1 MDLKAIIL
9 AAGKGSRLIETT
21 FGSPKPLIDI
31 NGISLIQRQIDVLNK
46 KNIKKI
52 TIIRGYKLSEFQLK
66 NVNYIDDKKF
76 DEHDQLGSLIAGID
90 GIDQEIIIIFGDIL
104 FDEEIIKQMILSEE
118 SISVAVDLDWKKSYE
133 KRHDNPIELAGK
145 VLIKN
150 NQILE
155 FSEHLPIEKEGFEIA
170 EFLGLIKIKNIATEK
185 IRNLLKELSQNHKG
199 KFHDAK
205 SFQYAKLTDFLQEL
219 ISLKIK
225 ITPVFINGNWCEI
238 DTPMDL
244 EIARK
249 KFVD

>member
-1 MDLKAIIL
+1 M
-9 AAGKGSRLIETT
+9 
-21 FGSPKPLIDI
+21 I
-31 NGISLIQRQIDVLNK
+31 NS
-46 KNIKKI
+46 
-52 TIIRGYKLSEFQLK
+52 
-66 NVNYIDDKKF
+66 DD
-76 DEHDQLGSLIAGID
+76 E
-90 GIDQEIIIIFGDIL
+90 
-104 FDEEIIKQMILSEE
+104 
-118 SISVAVDLDWKKSYE
+118 ISVAVDPNWTKSYE

-155 FSEHLPIEKEGFEIA
+155 FSEQLPIQKEGFEIA
-170 EFLGLIKIKNIATEK
+170 EFLGLIKIKKTSTKK
-185 IRNLLKELSQNHKG
+185 IRDLLKDLSQNHEG

-219 ISLKIK
+219 IKLQTK
-225 ITPVFINGNWCEI
+225 ITPIFINGNWCEI